1 MRYRGFNINCTP
13 LDKDVLC
20 EVFAGNDD
28 AYENLLFEFMLYP
41 GTTIADDS
49 KEAIENGV
57 IKYVNEYY
65 DTISERRDDDLSN
78 RNATLLGRLVCG
90 IGEFQSGEELYDTLS
105 SDIGLTDD
113 EIRELGFTSLSPYFD
128 RENYAQTIAEYM
140 TDEGCEFTHSGNW
153 HFDFSEINKAFGVS
167 LPSDKEMLDA
177 IVDAFDRNVVSDV
190 DTTEDF
196 DLMFYMAYCPN
207 ADGSEDLTPQM

>member
-20 EVFAGNDD
+20 EVFAGND

-41 GTTIADDS
+41 GITISDDS

-78 RNATLLGRLVCG
+78 RNATLLGRLVCW

-105 SDIGLTDD
+105 SDIGLTDN

-128 RENYAQTIAEYM
+128 REDYAQTIAEYM
-140 TDEGCEFTHSGNW
+140 TDAGCAFTHSGNW

-177 IVDAFDRNVVSDV
+177 IVDAFDRNVVSDI

-196 DLMFYMAYCPN
+196 DLMLYLAYCPN
-207 ADGSEDLTPQM
+207 ADEDETLTPQM

>member
-78 RNATLLGRLVCG
+78 RSATLLGRLVCW

-128 RENYAQTIAEYM
+128 RKNYAQTIAEYM

-177 IVDAFDRNVVSDV
+177 IVDAFDRKVVSDV

>member
-13 LDKDVLC
+13 LDKDV
-20 EVFAGNDD
+20 
-28 AYENLLFEFMLYP
+28 Y
-41 GTTIADDS
+41 
-49 KEAIENGV
+49 GV

-78 RNATLLGRLVCG
+78 RNATLLGRLVCW
-90 IGEFQSGEELYDTLS
+90 IGEFQSGEKLYDTLS
-105 SDIGLTDD
+105 SDIGLTDN
-113 EIRELGFTSLSPYFD
+113 EIRELGFRSLSPYFD
-128 RENYAQTIAEYM
+128 REDYAQTIAEYM
-140 TDEGCEFTHSGNW
+140 TDAGCAFTHSGNW

-177 IVDAFDRNVVSDV
+177 IVDAFDRNVVSDI

-196 DLMFYMAYCPN
+196 DLR
-207 ADGSEDLTPQM
+207 

>member
-13 LDKDVLC
+13 YDEDILC
-20 EVFAGNDD
+20 EVFAGDDD
-28 AYENLLFEFMLYP
+28 ACENLLYEFTLYP
-41 GTTIADDS
+41 GATIPDSS
-49 KEAIENGV
+49 KESIENGV
-57 IKYVNEYY
+57 VKFVNEYY
-65 DTISERRDDDLSN
+65 EIISERRDDDISN
-78 RNATLLGRLVCG
+78 RNATLLGRLVCW

-128 RENYAQTIAEYM
+128 REGYAQTIAEYM
-140 TDEGCEFTHSGNW
+140 TDTGCKLTHSGNW

-177 IVDAFDRNVVSDV
+177 IVDAFDKNIVSDI

-196 DLMFYMAYCPN
+196 DLIFNLAYCPN
-207 ADGSEDLTPQM
+207 ADGSEDLVPQM